1 MPISQIMTPYRP
13 GYDYGVGADLASGS
27 PMNTVVEPN
36 ADEVRDARGATVG
49 FEISRIHSTS
59 ELESKLGINVE
70 ASYGCGSFGAGIS
83 GRFNFARDAKIQ
95 SSSLFMAITANIEL
109 AFTSIDH
116 PTLTAESAEIVNRSD
131 VFSARY
137 GNMFVRGIGRGGL
150 FVAVM
155 RIDTSTSDESQ
166 SISAELEG
174 SYGLF
179 SAEASVKLDK
189 IERDYRSE
197 IAIKVYREGGPI
209 DLAID
214 DINDPS
220 QLLQM
225 LRKWL
230 TAFQEDP
237 AANAKP
243 YYVTLA
249 PTTIASGPIPPN
261 QVELQH
267 AQDIIMFCARS
278 RSRLLDR
285 LNLMDYIIENPSRYD
300 FPPEVTVADITKA
313 SNGYQADLDLIARTA
328 SQAINDPTK
337 AVMPAVFAQENE
349 EDYPKGTEPVAL
361 PTLKAGELPPPEPTI
376 PVVSLVGKSSTSL
389 GTLFRAFQ
397 GYGRVPSLADLQQQ
411 RDMGAAIDPAH
422 WTQEQLNFLFGGN
435 VFFEHQPAIDLN
447 DEQLTLSAQ
456 FPNSGMVAPGSKIVL
471 QWT

>member
-1 MPISQIMTPYRP
+1 MPIGQIATPYRP
-13 GYDYGVGADLASGS
+13 GYDYGIGADLASGS
-27 PMNTVVEPN
+27 PMNTVVAPN
-36 ADEVRDARGATVG
+36 ADAVADAGGATVG
-49 FEISRIHSTS
+49 FEISRIHTTS

-83 GRFNFARDAKIQ
+83 GRFNFAREAKIQ
-95 SSSLFMAITANIEL
+95 SSSLFMAITANVEL
-109 AFTSIDH
+109 AFNSIDN
-116 PTLTAESAEIVNRSD
+116 PTLTDEAADVVNRPD

-155 RIDTSTSDESQ
+155 RIDTSTSNESQ

-189 IERDYRSE
+189 IQRDYRSE

-209 DLAID
+209 DLAIH
-214 DINDPS
+214 DIQDPS
-220 QLLQM
+220 QLLEM

-230 TAFQEDP
+230 TSFQENP
-237 AANAKP
+237 GANAKP

-249 PTTIASGPIPPN
+249 PTTIANGPIPPN

-267 AQDIIMFCARS
+267 AQDIIMLCARN

-285 LNLMDYIIENPSRYD
+285 LNLMDYIIANPSRFD
-300 FPPEVTVADITKA
+300 FPPEVTLADIAKA
-313 SNGYQADLDLIARTA
+313 SNGYQQDLDLIARTA
-328 SQAINDPTK
+328 SRAINDPKK
-337 AVMPAVFAQENE
+337 AVTPAVFAQESG
-349 EDYPKGTEPVAL
+349 DAYPQGIEPVAL
-361 PTLKAGELPPPEPTI
+361 PLLKAGELPPPEPTV
-376 PVVSLVGKSSTSL
+376 PVISLVGKSSTSL
-389 GTLFRAFQ
+389 GTMYRVFG
-397 GYGRVPSLADLQQQ
+397 GYGRVPTLADVQ
-411 RDMGAAIDPAH
+411 REQDMGAAVFAAH
-422 WTQEQLNFLFGGN
+422 WTQEQLNFLFGGQ
-435 VFFEHQPAIDLN
+435 VVFEHQPAIDLY

>member
-1 MPISQIMTPYRP
+1 MPIGQITTPYRP

-36 ADEVRDARGATVG
+36 ADTVADAGGATVG
-49 FEISRIHSTS
+49 FEISRIHTTS

-95 SSSLFMAITANIEL
+95 SSSLFMAITANVEL
-109 AFTSIDH
+109 AFNSIDR
-116 PTLTAESAEIVNRSD
+116 PALTAESAEVANRSD

-150 FVAVM
+150 FIAVM

-179 SAEASVKLDK
+179 SAEASVKLDR
-189 IERDYRSE
+189 IQRDYRSE

-214 DINDPS
+214 NINDPS
-220 QLLQM
+220 ELLAM

-230 TAFQEDP
+230 TAFQENP

-249 PTTIASGPIPPN
+249 PTTIANGPIPPN
-261 QVELQH
+261 QIELQH
-267 AQDIIMFCARS
+267 AQDIIMLCARN

-285 LNLMDYIIENPSRYD
+285 LNLMDYIIANPSRYD
-300 FPPEVTVADITKA
+300 FPAPLTVAEIAKA
-313 SNGYQADLDLIARTA
+313 SNGFQADLDLIARTA
-328 SQAINDPTK
+328 SQAINDPTR
-337 AVMPAVFAQENE
+337 AVTPAVFAQENGE
-349 EDYPKGTEPVAL
+349 SFPQGIEPAEL

-376 PVVSLVGKSSTSL
+376 PVVSLVGKSSNSL
-389 GTLFRAFQ
+389 ATLSRLF
-397 GYGRVPSLADLQQQ
+397 GGRVPSLADLQQQ
-411 RDMGAAIDPAH
+411 QAMGAAVNPAH

-435 VFFEHQPAIDLN
+435 VVFENQPAIDWEG
-447 DEQLTLSAQ
+447 EQLMLSAQ